1 MSEGRVRRRNP
12 NEEWNF
18 GNRKLLITIYSTAKC
33 PHERTTNA
41 QSDLDVPDYTLLNLA
56 HERAIPLPPRL
67 RHKKPR
73 HYRSAPSAKR
83 RKVIHPVLA

>member
-33 PHERTTNA
+33 PRERTTNA

-56 HERAIPLPPRL
+56 HERAIPLPPPGLGTKSRDITD
-67 RHKKPR
+67 RHLPPNAGR
-73 HYRSAPSAKR
+73 
-83 RKVIHPVLA
+83 